1 LADNTVKF
9 IRQKSHNHPGA
20 STRSKN
26 IRYLT
31 VLSALGVLV
40 AGCSVEVHTFSQ
52 YRPTAKADEEP
63 TPYTVFVEPVDIRGS
78 YSTDTRF
85 TNLTDYLTESC
96 KYYAYEKGLFSEIV
110 NGGESDLVLKLE
122 LRSFNCEQENEG
134 WGLVLDICGGAY
146 AGGAIV
152 SLTTDTEKLTRTW
165 PVYLGLSAACFV
177 PGLLIPYTKAEL
189 ELDVELLDPYTRET
203 FYEGTFYG
211 RGRSEEGEGFDE
223 AMRGAVNEALDSAF
237 TMLDP
242 VVRDLDFAPGG
253 GAGAHLS
260 EATRIAILDFEPLG
274 VPESEAATVSELFR
288 SALFNTRRFVVI
300 ERSRMG
306 EIFEEQGFVLSGC
319 TDVECAVTAGQILDV
334 EVILIGSLSKLGS
347 KYILTV
353 RGVDVS
359 DARVVLNETAEHT
372 GAVEELSEVV
382 NRLARKV
389 AGGSGM

>member
-1 LADNTVKF
+1 MQNKISSFAAVL
-9 IRQKSHNHPGA
+9 
-20 STRSKN
+20 
-26 IRYLT
+26 LT
-31 VLSALGVLV
+31 LGVLV
-40 AGCSVEVHTFSQ
+40 VGCSVEVHTFAQ

-63 TPYTVFVEPVDIRGS
+63 APYTVFVEPVNIRGS
-78 YSTDTRF
+78 FTTDTRF
-85 TNLTDYLTESC
+85 PNLADYLTESC
-96 KYYAYEKGLFSEIV
+96 KYYAFEKGLFSEIV
-110 NGGESDLVLKLE
+110 NGGESDLVLKVE
-122 LRSFNCEQENEG
+122 LRDFNCEQENEG
-134 WGLVLDICGGAY
+134 WGLVLDICGGVY
-146 AGGAIV
+146 AGGALV
-152 SLTTDTEKLTRTW
+152 SLTTDTEKLPRSW
-165 PVYLGLSAACFV
+165 PFYLGLSAACFV
-177 PGLLIPYTKAEL
+177 PGLLIPYVKAEL
-189 ELDVELLDPYTRET
+189 EIDVDLIDPYTKET

-223 AMRGAVNEALDSAF
+223 AMRQAVNEALDGAF
-237 TMLDP
+237 AMLDP

-260 EATRIAILDFEPLG
+260 EATRIAILDFEPIG

-288 SALFNTRRFVVI
+288 SALFNTRRFTVI

-319 TDVECAVTAGQILDV
+319 TDVECAVNAGKILDV

-372 GAVEELSEVV
+372 GAVEDLGEVV

-389 AGGSGM
+389 AGGSGGM

>member
-1 LADNTVKF
+1 MSKKNFRFVIVPLMFGLLA
-9 IRQKSHNHPGA
+9 
-20 STRSKN
+20 
-26 IRYLT
+26 
-31 VLSALGVLV
+31 

-52 YRPTAKADEEP
+52 YRPTAKADGEP
-63 TPYTVFVEPVDIRGS
+63 TPYTIFIEPVNLHGTFT
-78 YSTDTRF
+78 TDTRF
-85 TNLTDYLTESC
+85 PNLTDYLTESC
-96 KYYAYEKGLFSEIV
+96 KYYAFEKELFSEIV
-110 NGGESDLVLKLE
+110 NGGESDLVLKLD

-146 AGGAIV
+146 AAGAVV
-152 SLTTDTEKLTRTW
+152 SLTTDKLARSW
-165 PVYLGLSAACFV
+165 PIYLGLSTACFV
-177 PGLLIPYTKAEL
+177 PGLLIPYVKAEL

-211 RGRSEEGEGFDE
+211 RGRSEDGEGFDE
-223 AMRGAVNEALDSAF
+223 AMRQAVNEALDGAF
-237 TMLDP
+237 TMLTP

-260 EATRIAILDFEPLG
+260 DATRIAILDFEPIG

-319 TDVECAVTAGQILDV
+319 TDVECAVNAGKILDV
-334 EVILIGSLSKLGS
+334 EVILIGSLSRLGS

-359 DARVVLNETAEHT
+359 DAQVVLNETAEHT
-372 GAVEELSEVV
+372 GAVEDLSEVV

-389 AGGSGM
+389 AGQSGGM

>member
-1 LADNTVKF
+1 M
-9 IRQKSHNHPGA
+9 
-20 STRSKN
+20 SKKN
-26 IRYLT
+26 FRFVIVPLM
-31 VLSALGVLV
+31 LGVLV
-40 AGCSVEVHTFSQ
+40 AGCSVEVHTLSQ
-52 YRPTAKADEEP
+52 YRPTAKPEEEP
-63 TPYTVFVEPVDIRGS
+63 TPYTVFIEPVNLHGTFT
-78 YSTDTRF
+78 TDTRF
-85 TNLTDYLTESC
+85 PNLTDYLTESC
-96 KYYAYEKGLFSEIV
+96 KYYAFEKELFSEIV
-110 NGGESDLVLKLE
+110 NSGESDLVLKLD

-134 WGLVLDICGGAY
+134 WGLVLDICGGIY
-146 AGGAIV
+146 GAGAV
-152 SLTTDTEKLTRTW
+152 MSLAQPTDNELHKTW
-165 PVYLGLSAACFV
+165 PVYLGLSTACLV
-177 PGLLIPYTKAEL
+177 PGLLIPYVKAEL

-211 RGRSEEGEGFDE
+211 RGRSEDGEGFDE
-223 AMRGAVNEALDSAF
+223 AMRQAVNEALDGAF
-237 TMLDP
+237 TMLTP

-260 EATRIAILDFEPLG
+260 EATRIAILDFEPIG

-347 KYILTV
+347 KYILSV

-359 DARVVLNETAEHT
+359 DAQVVLNETAEHT
-372 GAVEELSEVV
+372 GAVEDLSEVV

-389 AGGSGM
+389 AGGSGGM